1 MTTTSFNDMVFDPS
15 SYQKGID
22 ALYAQSWMSYPSLT
36 GVAGKTMAAAGIMAL
51 SPFSMAG
58 FCLGI
63 QSAAARQA
71 IDLWCAEPKAEPAAN
86 KVTASPKTDKIVEA
100 LEIPQPEIE
109 APTELSVAEPE
120 SANMSE
126 TVAPEQETTAAAV
139 EPTSPSSV
147 EAVSEEKAAPES
159 QTMPAETTAPQAAAK
174 GPVPGLDAPIGGKAD
189 DLKIIFGIG
198 QKIEATLNQLGVFHF
213 SQIAQWTPEEVRRV
227 DDYLKFSGRIAREN
241 WIAQAKKLASTA
253 PAKQ

>member
-15 SYQKGID
+15 PYQSGID
-22 ALYAQSWMSYPSLT
+22 ALYAQSWISYSSLT

-51 SPFSMAG
+51 SPFAMVG

-63 QSAAARQA
+63 HSAAARQT
-71 IDLWCAEPKAEPAAN
+71 IDLWCAEPKAEPAPN
-86 KVTASPKTDKIVEA
+86 KVTASPKTEKIVGA
-100 LEIPQPEIE
+100 LEIPHPETE
-109 APTELSVAEPE
+109 APTELSVAKPE
-120 SANMSE
+120 SAYMPE

-139 EPTSPSSV
+139 EPVASATV
-147 EAVSEEKAAPES
+147 EAVAEEKAAPEA
-159 QTMPAETTAPQAAAK
+159 QTVPAETNAPQAAAK

-189 DLKIIFGIG
+189 DLKTISGIG
-198 QKIEATLNQLGVFHF
+198 PKIQATLNQLGVFHI
-213 SQIAQWTPEEVRRV
+213 SQIAEWTPEEVRRV

-241 WIAQAKKLASTA
+241 WIAQAKKLASRA